1 LTVEVAGKISLVAVG
16 DTNVGSTPPHS
27 AQWRSAASYVALT
40 RHREAVHIFASRE
53 TIKDLDDM
61 AKGMARADNK
71 HAATAFS
78 IDPHSA
84 ARAELDRA
92 VGLSERPAAANAKEA
107 KELTGEGERGERL
120 RQRDDRQARDEITRN
135 QRQRGERDRGG
146 GMSR

>member
-1 LTVEVAGKISLVAVG
+1 M
-16 DTNVGSTPPHS
+16 
-27 AQWRSAASYVALT
+27 
-40 RHREAVHIFASRE
+40 HIFAARE
-53 TIKDLDDM
+53 TVKDLDDM
-61 AKGMARADNK
+61 AKGMARTDNK
-71 HAATAFS
+71 RAATAYS

-92 VGLSERPAAANAKEA
+92 EAKKAASAKEA
-107 KELTGEGERGERL
+107 TGERGERL